1 MKQRGQI
8 LKTGLLCWLLLC
20 IGSLVNVH
28 AQKRHYIYIQN
39 DKKEKFTATLNNKV
53 YHSSAAGYLVIAK
66 LKKGTYQ
73 LAVTLAGKTPASQQ
87 VQCVVQDKD
96 LSLIVQSSATGWALA
111 DAVTRQPLTANTQ
124 PVYANTSPAPET
136 AETGNVNAATGKG
149 IVKTA
154 EQRSAIGVDQVY
166 IDYTTDKPDT
176 VKAFVPDYVAP
187 AKNTPAANTGKV
199 SYNTNCLALA
209 VESDYNRV
217 RRAMSSETS
226 DDKMIQ
232 AAADNYKN
240 RCYTTE
246 QIRKLGFLFVSEQS
260 RCNFFIAAKPHIYD
274 LLAYASLESLFTSP
288 AILEQ
293 FRKSAR

>member
-1 MKQRGQI
+1 MKLRGQT
-8 LKTGLLCWLLLC
+8 LKAGILCWLLLC
-20 IGSLVNVH
+20 ISSMVAVH
-28 AQKRHYIYIQN
+28 AQKKHYIYIQN
-39 DKKEKFTATLNNKV
+39 DKKEKFTASLNDKV
-53 YHSSAAGYLVIAK
+53 YHSFASGYLVIAK

-73 LAVTLAGKTPASQQ
+73 LVVTLPGKTPATQK

-96 LSLIVQSSATGWALA
+96 LSLIIQSNTTDWAIT
-111 DAVTRQPLTANTQ
+111 DAVTKVPLSASTQ
-124 PVYANTSPAPET
+124 PVYVNTPAP
-136 AETGNVNAATGKG
+136 AETSEVNKATTVNTNG
-149 IVKTA
+149 IIKTQ

-166 IDYTTDKPDT
+166 IDYSTAKPDT

-187 AKNTPAANTGKV
+187 AKDASAANNGKV

-209 VESDYNRV
+209 GEADYNRV

-232 AAADNYKN
+232 AATDNYKN

-274 LLAYASLESLFTSP
+274 LPAYASLETLFTSP